1 MRSIKTLA
9 CAALLAAGMHG
20 AQAAEPVQYNVVEL
34 QAGADREVANDLM
47 SAVLYTEHNDPNAQ
61 TVANAVNRA
70 LAEGLRIAKEYPA
83 VKARSGNNQTTP
95 VYSGGGVSSTAT
107 RAPQLQGW
115 RGRAEIRLESR
126 DFAAAA
132 ALIGKLQAGGL
143 QLGGIS
149 FGVAPETRKKAEDE
163 LIGEAIAAFKSR
175 AELVKG
181 AMGGKGYKIQRISL
195 NTGYSG
201 PPVPR
206 MMAMA
211 KAADFAPP
219 PVEGGTST
227 VNVQVNGAV
236 EVQ

>member
-1 MRSIKTLA
+1 MKSIKTLA
-9 CAALLAAGMHG
+9 CAALLAAGMHA

-34 QAGADREVANDLM
+34 QAGADREVANDLI

-70 LAEGLRIAKEYPA
+70 LTEGLRVAKDYPA

-95 VYSGGGVSSTAT
+95 VYGGSSASSTRAT
-107 RAPQLQGW
+107 QLQGW
-115 RGRAEIRLESR
+115 RGRGEIRLESR

-211 KAADFAPP
+211 KSADFAPP
-219 PVEGGTST
+219 PVEGGGST